1 MSQLIKNCVPYIARF
16 LEVLTSPRGL
26 LSYAVNIPKFM
37 VARWL
42 GLALAVT
49 ALPHTKAHKQTML
62 MSRLRR
68 TCTHTHTLL
77 VINVHY
83 YSRACVPR
91 DRPNA
96 LFCLLPKLVY
106 LELACLRSLH
116 FNSSSLRN
124 PARTAIMC
132 LHTQINSILHIH
144 HLEGNCVECAG
155 LPLSQWLLFVI
166 GIGRYTWDA
175 PLPLCA

>member
-1 MSQLIKNCVPYIARF
+1 
-16 LEVLTSPRGL
+16 
-26 LSYAVNIPKFM
+26 
-37 VARWL
+37 
-42 GLALAVT
+42 
-49 ALPHTKAHKQTML
+49 

-91 DRPNA
+91 YRPNA

-106 LELACLRSLH
+106 LRLACLRSLH

-144 HLEGNCVECAG
+144 HLEGKCVECAG
-155 LPLSQWLLFVI
+155 PPPFPMVAVCHWHWSVHLGCSSALMRLAMHHGNGNEGTIHSLFVI
-166 GIGRYTWDA
+166 SREIVGFSTRRSGFLCGGWSRYICMFSYTHWWNR
-175 PLPLCA
+175 